1 MNLLEKNID
10 EYIDGLVTQVLSS
23 PAFNMVSLQQQEE
36 MNNKLYNHFYQVIL
50 DTTIDNLNEEQI
62 SQLEALDPESPQ
74 MEEKIS
80 LFAAQIPGLAQVL
93 EQKLNEEV
101 AKIKQTG
108 QIPQ

>member
-1 MNLLEKNID
+1 M
-10 EYIDGLVTQVLSS
+10 
-23 PAFNMVSLQQQEE
+23 
-36 MNNKLYNHFYQVIL
+36 IL

-108 QIPQ
+108 QIPQWLSKNLFIWYNWAYGRVA